1 MNFSSA
7 ILFQSVPGPANN
19 LVDACRKGDQRAQLQ
34 VYKIYYKLI
43 FNICLKIIPD
53 HTRAEE
59 VMQEVILDALEEI
72 MNSQGNTGFSEL
84 LSKSL
89 EMILSTE
96 VCLAGSV
103 ATDN

>member
-19 LVDACRKGDQRAQLQ
+19 LVDACRKGDHRAQLQ

-43 FNICLKIIPD
+43 FKICLQIIPD
-53 HTRAEE
+53 QTRAEE
-59 VMQEVILDALEEI
+59 VMHEVILDALEEV
-72 MNSQGNTGFSEL
+72 MNCQGNAGFSEL

-89 EMILSTE
+89 EMILSAE
-96 VCLAGSV
+96 LCGAGST
-103 ATDN
+103 ATKN